1 MAPRRQLTDAGTGA
15 PAQRG
20 RRAAVLQLL
29 RQEDGRPLGV
39 AETAERVGVH
49 LNTARFHLDAL
60 VADGLAVRDS
70 APRSEPGRPKIVY
83 SAVAPDGPDGSRS
96 FQLLSDILL
105 GVVSSSV
112 EDPVAAATRAGR
124 SWGSYL
130 TDAPAPTERVGAEE
144 GERRLV
150 ATLEG
155 MGFVTEAEQEDE
167 QEDEQERDREPEAGT
182 EPEAAGTGTGTGTGS
197 AAGDAPAG
205 TTDRRRLRL
214 HHCPFREVAQRRPDI
229 VCAIHLGLMQGTVE
243 TLRAPLT
250 AESLEPFVTPHLCVA
265 TLRRAEGA

>member
-1 MAPRRQLTDAGTGA
+1 MTPRQQLIDAGTGA
-15 PAQRG
+15 PVQRG

-29 RQEDGRPLGV
+29 REEDGRPLGV

-70 APRSEPGRPKIVY
+70 APRGEPGRPKIVY
-83 SAVAPDGPDGSRS
+83 SAVAPDGPGGSRS
-96 FQLLSDILL
+96 FRLLSDILL

-112 EDPVAAATRAGR
+112 EDPVAAATLAGR

-130 TDAPAPTERVGAEE
+130 TDPPAPTERVGAEE

-155 MGFVTEAEQEDE
+155 MGFVTEAEQE
-167 QEDEQERDREPEAGT
+167 REPEAGT
-182 EPEAAGTGTGTGTGS
+182 GDAD
-197 AAGDAPAG
+197 GDAPARA
-205 TTDRRRLRL
+205 TDRRRLRL

-250 AESLEPFVTPHLCVA
+250 AEDLEPFVTPHLCVA
-265 TLRRAEGA
+265 TLRRVDGT

>member
-1 MAPRRQLTDAGTGA
+1 MTPRRQLTDPGTAA

-29 RQEDGRPLGV
+29 READGPLGV
-39 AETAERVGVH
+39 AEVAERVGVH

-60 VADGLAVRDS
+60 VADELAARGT
-70 APRSEPGRPKIVY
+70 APRDEPGRPKVVY
-83 SAVAPDGPDGSRS
+83 SAVAGEGPDGSRS
-96 FQLLSDILL
+96 FRLLSDILL

-112 EDPVAAATRAGR
+112 EDPVAAATRAGH

-150 ATLEG
+150 ATLEDI
-155 MGFVTEAEQEDE
+155 GFVTEP
-167 QEDEQERDREPEAGT
+167 EPEPEPGPAPGSVPEGSRREESGQGESGPKPTAGA
-182 EPEAAGTGTGTGTGS
+182 E
-197 AAGDAPAG
+197 
-205 TTDRRRLRL
+205 RRLRL

-229 VCAIHLGLMQGTVE
+229 VCAIHLGLMRGTVE
-243 TLRAPLT
+243 TLRAPLA
-250 AESLEPFVTPHLCVA
+250 AEGLEPFVTPHLCVA
-265 TLRRAEGA
+265 TLRRTDTD